1 MFVLNDEALVV
12 VVGSCRFQKGILDP
26 VLIPR
31 CACINSM
38 RPYAGP
44 LKCVYFRL
52 AQGEV
57 GCCPYDAT
65 LQLIGRHCYAPD
77 ILIMQRKDI
86 DGADNIERNQQN
98 KILYDSPFSSSLSSS

>member
-38 RPYAGP
+38 RPYAKQNIKFG
-44 LKCVYFRL
+44 
-52 AQGEV
+52 
-57 GCCPYDAT
+57 D
-65 LQLIGRHCYAPD
+65 H
-77 ILIMQRKDI
+77 KDRIFTSICI
-86 DGADNIERNQQN
+86 DCLET
-98 KILYDSPFSSSLSSS
+98 DSYSF